1 MPNPENVIGKGKQF
15 SKDYQP
21 ARNGRKPK
29 LYTMA
34 KKTYNLGLPEFRD
47 IVSWMWQM
55 PRAELRRIGEDDQTP
70 IWMATIARALYNN
83 AGSGNTKTINELADR
98 LWGRTDQKLDVTT
111 NGKEIVH
118 EPVII
123 NRVRNKEDL
132 GE

>member
-1 MPNPENVIGKGKQF
+1 MPNPGNIIGKGNRF
-15 SKDYQP
+15 SSTNQP

-34 KKTYNLGLPEFRD
+34 KKGYNLGLPEFRD

-98 LWGRTDQKLDVTT
+98 LWGKSDQRVDVTT
-111 NGKEIVH
+111 NGRDIVQ
-118 EPVII
+118 EPIII
-123 NRVRNKEDL
+123 NRAKTKEDIE
-132 GE
+132 G